1 MPIGD
6 LGPELA
12 VLLAAIAALLLAM
25 VLPQHR
31 HGWCAMLAVAGLAV
45 AAGLAHGQADESRL
59 TFSGTFAL
67 DRATAWA
74 RLLILGLTALC
85 IGLAPRWFATDRRHG
100 EVYAIFL
107 FSALGAMAMAGAADL
122 MQLVVGVLLSS
133 VTGYVLAAY
142 HRDWPISLEAGMK
155 YFLVGALANAL
166 LVIGVVLVMGM
177 AGSTAYAELSGRIPE
192 APLALT
198 GVALILTGLFFKMG
212 AVPAHAWVPDV
223 AEGAPVPAAAFLTV
237 VPKIAAAVA
246 LYRVV
251 ALAPGIEALSLLI
264 AIIAAMTMTV
274 GNLSALWQDDVR
286 RLLGWSSVSQAGY
299 ALMAVAVAGRA
310 PQALPALIAFMAV
323 YGVANVAAFAAI
335 AQLRGR
341 TAISDYSGLIGTQ
354 PGPVV
359 ALTVAFLS
367 FVGIPPLAGFLGKLA
382 LFTVTLD
389 AGLGWLV
396 VIAVANTVLSLFYY
410 LRIVAPAVFGASGA
424 QVATLNGSA
433 RVTVCLSLVLL
444 LAATVFWAP
453 LWSSLPGVL
462 LP

>member
-12 VLLAAIAALLLAM
+12 VLLTAIAVLLLAM

-31 HGWCAMLAVAGLAV
+31 HGWCAALAVAGLAV
-45 AAGLAHGQADESRL
+45 AAGLAHAQADVSRL

-67 DRATAWA
+67 DGATAWG
-74 RLLILGLTALC
+74 RVLIVGLTALC
-85 IGLAPRWFATDRRHG
+85 IGLSPRWFATDRRHG
-100 EVYAIFL
+100 EVYAMFL

-122 MQLVVGVLLSS
+122 MELVVGVLLSS

-142 HRDWPISLEAGMK
+142 HRDWAISLEAGMK

-166 LVIGVVLVMGM
+166 LVIGVVLVVGM
-177 AGSTAYAELSGRIPE
+177 AGSTAYAELSGAIPE
-192 APLALT
+192 DPLALT

-212 AVPAHAWVPDV
+212 AVPAHTWVPDV

-237 VPKIAAAVA
+237 VPKIAGAIA

-251 ALAPGIEALSLLI
+251 ALAPGIEALSLLV
-264 AIIAAMTMTV
+264 AIVAATTMTV

-323 YGVANVAAFAAI
+323 YGIANVAAFAVI
-335 AQLRGR
+335 ARLRGR
-341 TAISDYSGLIGTQ
+341 TAITDYSGLVGMH

-359 ALTVAFLS
+359 VLTVALLS

-382 LFTVTLD
+382 LFTAALE

-396 VIAVANTVLSLFYY
+396 IVAVANTVLSLFYY
-410 LRIVAPAVFGASGA
+410 LRVVAPAVFGTPGA
-424 QVATLNGSA
+424 GAATLRGSA
-433 RVTVCLSLVLL
+433 HVTLWLSLALL
-444 LAATVFWAP
+444 LGATIFWSP
-453 LWSSLPGVL
+453 LWSALPGAL

>member
-1 MPIGD
+1 
-6 LGPELA
+6 
-12 VLLAAIAALLLAM
+12 
-25 VLPQHR
+25 
-31 HGWCAMLAVAGLAV
+31 
-45 AAGLAHGQADESRL
+45 
-59 TFSGTFAL
+59 
-67 DRATAWA
+67 
-74 RLLILGLTALC
+74 
-85 IGLAPRWFATDRRHG
+85 
-100 EVYAIFL
+100 
-107 FSALGAMAMAGAADL
+107 
-122 MQLVVGVLLSS
+122 
-133 VTGYVLAAY
+133 
-142 HRDWPISLEAGMK
+142 
-155 YFLVGALANAL
+155 
-166 LVIGVVLVMGM
+166 
-177 AGSTAYAELSGRIPE
+177 
-192 APLALT
+192 
-198 GVALILTGLFFKMG
+198 
-212 AVPAHAWVPDV
+212 
-223 AEGAPVPAAAFLTV
+223 
-237 VPKIAAAVA
+237 
-246 LYRVV
+246 
-251 ALAPGIEALSLLI
+251 
-264 AIIAAMTMTV
+264 MTMTV